1 VSSRRAYPDHPLLA
15 VSIAVF
21 REGKVLLATRTE
33 APYGGMFTLPGGLV
47 ELGESLEAAALR
59 ELREETGVLARIVG
73 FNRQVEHIARDLSG
87 RVERHYVI
95 LSFVAVWVDGEAQTG
110 AEAGEVLWRA
120 PDDLEGLSLTPGLA
134 HIVAQA
140 KTIVEG
146 RQ

>member
-1 VSSRRAYPDHPLLA
+1 ML
-15 VSIAVF
+15 
-21 REGKVLLATRTE
+21 
-33 APYGGMFTLPGGLV
+33 TLPGGLV
-47 ELGESLEAAALR
+47 ELGETLEAAALR

-73 FNRQVEHIARDLSG
+73 FNQKVEHIARDSSG

-95 LSFVAVWVDGEAQTG
+95 LSFAAVWVAGEAQTG

-120 PDDLEGLSLTPGLA
+120 PDDLEGLSLTPGVA

-140 KTIVEG
+140 KRIVEG